1 MSLTSR
7 RTVMA
12 RKRYKPEEIVAKLRQ
27 VDVLVSQGQ
36 NMVDA
41 IRQIGVSEVTYY
53 RWRQEFG
60 GLKTE
65 QVKRLKDLELENS
78 RLRKA
83 VSDLTLDK
91 LILQG
96 GRPGKLLSPARR
108 RACFK
113 QVRAQLHVS
122 ECRAWAGP
130 LDATQA
136 PARSERR
143 AASYCRHH
151 RACPAI
157 RPLWLS
163 QGRRTA
169 APGGLQTGVS
179 YGRRRANIDF
189 I

>member
-1 MSLTSR
+1 
-7 RTVMA
+7 MA

-60 GLKTE
+60 GLKSE

-91 LILQG
+91 LILQEAA
-96 GRPGKLLSPARR
+96 PGKLLSPARR
-108 RACFK
+108 RACIE
-113 QVRAQLHVS
+113 QVRVQLHVS
-122 ECRAWAGP
+122 ERRACA
-130 LDATQA
+130 A
-136 PARSERR
+136 PAP
-143 AASYCRHH
+143 
-151 RACPAI
+151 PATLAQ
-157 RPLWLS
+157 RPTL
-163 QGRRTA
+163 
-169 APGGLQTGVS
+169 
-179 YGRRRANIDF
+179 N
-189 I
+189 